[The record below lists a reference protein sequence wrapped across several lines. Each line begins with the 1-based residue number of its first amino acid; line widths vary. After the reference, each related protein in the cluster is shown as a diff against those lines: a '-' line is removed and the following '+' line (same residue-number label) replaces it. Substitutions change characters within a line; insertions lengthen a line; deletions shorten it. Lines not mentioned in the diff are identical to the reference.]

1 MNTNF
6 TIRHFGIV
14 VKNLDE
20 SLSFYKDM
28 LEFEIFKEMDESG
41 IEISTFLG
49 IDNVKVRTIKM
60 KDKLGQIIEL
70 LYYDDASIEQNVIKI
85 NQIGPTHIALSVQD
99 LDSIY
104 KKFLKNNIKFISS
117 PQITSDKFAKVAFCI
132 APEGTFIELVEELK
146 VIN

>member
-1 MNTNF
+1 MSTNF

-28 LEFEIFKEMDESG
+28 LEFDTFKEKNESG

-49 IDNVKVRTIKM
+49 IDNVQVKTIKM
-60 KDKLGQIIEL
+60 KDKLGQMIEL
-70 LYYDDASIEQNVIKI
+70 LYYKNCLESHDAIKI
-85 NQIGPTHIALSVQD
+85 NQIGPTHLALSVND
-99 LDSIY
+99 LDIVYERLS
-104 KKFLKNNIKFISS
+104 KNNVRFISC

-132 APEGTFIELVEELK
+132 APEGTFIELVQELE